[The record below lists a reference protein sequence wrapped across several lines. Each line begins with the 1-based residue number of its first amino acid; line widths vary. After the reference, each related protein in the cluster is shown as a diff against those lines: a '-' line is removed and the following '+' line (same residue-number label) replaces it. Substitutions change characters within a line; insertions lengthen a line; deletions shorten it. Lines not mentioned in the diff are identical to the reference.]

1 MSVVE
6 AKPQSMTETAV
17 ARFEAKQAELTVL
30 KTYAALTLADHG
42 IGKVEEAHKAVK
54 RAETEIEKDRVE
66 LKSPS
71 LEFGRMVDAKA
82 KELQA
87 ILDPIEKHL
96 KAQRDIH
103 DAEKIRE
110 KLAKEVA
117 KAAVLNERVQ
127 RMSAAGIPV
136 TYLTV
141 IDSMTPDEFEFFFAK
156 ESSIVAEAK
165 AEAELQQKIA
175 IRTARM
181 EALGVACPSP
191 EQIGTLSDVQFE
203 HDYKIAKQLIDRSNA
218 ALKAE
223 QEAEAK
229 RQAEELRIRAEEIEL
244 QRLADEAVIVEERA
258 RMKAEREAADARLA
272 EDRRVME
279 ARHTELRLQQEE
291 LAKAAKA
298 KQEADRQTI
307 EKDRAEM
314 RRQQEEVNR
323 QQAELRVK
331 AEAEAKEERRKAAE
345 AEQTRREAAA
355 APELEKLEVVLK
367 AMKNAGSQA
376 LSDCGVPRWSGEIA
390 EHFEIFAKVARQ
402 TVLESL

>member
-1 MSVVE
+1 MSIVE
-6 AKPQSMTETAV
+6 RPTKSMTEQAV
-17 ARFEAKQAELTVL
+17 DALASFEPMIEMLLSYADLTV
-30 KTYAALTLADHG
+30 ADDG
-42 IGKVEEAHKAVK
+42 IGKVEEAHKAVRRLRVDLDKK
-54 RAETEIEKDRVE
+54 R
-66 LKSPS
+66 
-71 LEFGRMVDAKA
+71 
-82 KELQA
+82 KELNEGALSYQRTVNA
-87 ILDPIEKHL
+87 TAKSLTEKIGAVESRL
-96 KAQRDIH
+96 SAERESY
-103 DAEKIRE
+103 DAEKLRE
-110 KLAKEVA
+110 KQAKEAA
-117 KAAVLNERVQ
+117 KAATLNERVA
-127 RMSAAGIPV
+127 RLSGAGIV
-136 TYLTV
+136 VSDLAALGL
-141 IDSMTPDEFEFFFAK
+141 MANDEFEFFFAK
-156 ESSIVAEAK
+156 ESRIVAEAK

-191 EQIGTLSDVQFE
+191 EQIGTLSDAQFE
-203 HDYKIAKQLIDRSNA
+203 HDYVIAKQLIDRSNA

-229 RQAEELRIRAEEIEL
+229 RQAEELRVRAEEIEL

-258 RMKAEREAADARLA
+258 RMKAEREAAEVRQA
-272 EDRRVME
+272 EERKAME
-279 ARHTELRLQQEE
+279 A
-291 LAKAAKA
+291 
-298 KQEADRQTI
+298 
-307 EKDRAEM
+307 DRAEM
-314 RRQQEEVNR
+314 RRQQEEIAK
-323 QQAELRVK
+323 QQAELRAK

>member
-1 MSVVE
+1 MSIVE
-6 AKPQSMTETAV
+6 RPTKSMTEQAV
-17 ARFEAKQAELTVL
+17 DALASFEPMIEMLLSYADLTV
-30 KTYAALTLADHG
+30 ADDG

-54 RAETEIEKDRVE
+54 RLRVD
-66 LKSPS
+66 LDKK
-71 LEFGRMVDAKA
+71 R
-82 KELQA
+82 KELNEGALSYQRTVNA
-87 ILDPIEKHL
+87 TAKTLTEKIGAVESRL
-96 KAQRDIH
+96 SAERENY
-103 DAEKIRE
+103 DAEKLKE
-110 KLAKEVA
+110 KQAKEAA
-117 KAAVLNERVQ
+117 KAAVLNERVA
-127 RMSAAGIPV
+127 RLSGAGI
-136 TYLTV
+136 V
-141 IDSMTPDEFEFFFAK
+141 ISDLAALGAMANDEFEFYLAK
-156 ESSIVAEAK
+156 EYRIVAEAK

-229 RQAEELRIRAEEIEL
+229 RQAEELRVRAEEIER
-244 QRLADEAVIVEERA
+244 QRLADEAVMVEERA
-258 RMKAEREAADARLA
+258 RLKAEREAAEVRQA
-272 EDRRVME
+272 EERKAME
-279 ARHTELRLQQEE
+279 A
-291 LAKAAKA
+291 
-298 KQEADRQTI
+298 
-307 EKDRAEM
+307 DRAEM
-314 RRQQEEVNR
+314 RRQQQEVNR
-323 QQAELRVK
+323 QQAEMRAK

-355 APELEKLEVVLK
+355 APELEKLEVVLM

-376 LSDCGVPRWSGEIA
+376 LTDCGVPRWSGEIA